1 MTTCS
6 VNICGRMQ
14 IQWINVRGDIFSF
27 LAKQSLVNFIWQR
40 TKEAEIVGSIGQYT
54 SVWKVLVSEHQG
66 ADIKDRIRLSIS
78 SADSKFPFWNAV
90 FLTEQLTDEGY

>member
-1 MTTCS
+1 MQELGAL
-6 VNICGRMQ
+6 GRPPSQ
-14 IQWINVRGDIFSF
+14 
-27 LAKQSLVNFIWQR
+27 QSLFNLYG
-40 TKEAEIVGSIGQYT
+40 KDKGSRVIESIEQCT
-54 SVWKVLVSEHQG
+54 AVWKVLVSEHQG